1 MGEEARTDSKQV
13 WLVALCVLMVAV
25 MVGAWVVRVQEY
37 KVLQSR
43 LVEVDQLEAEV
54 QELRAEIEE
63 LHEMKEVWDELEMD
77 RFRSTAYAPHDNRS
91 GMCSDGDPTRT
102 ALGTYPSRGTYAVNP
117 RVIPYRSDMLVIGDG
132 WFEHGQ
138 ALDTVEA
145 ILATDDLIDRYV
157 DTYEEAREFGCQDV
171 LVIYSPP
178 ED

>member
-37 KVLQSR
+37 KSMESR
-43 LVEVDQLEAEV
+43 IAGLEAEV
-54 QELRAEIEE
+54 RELRSEIEG

-77 RFRSTAYAPHDNRS
+77 RFRSTAYAPHDDRS
-91 GMCSDGDPTRT
+91 EMCSDGDPTRT
-102 ALGTYPSRGTYAVNP
+102 ALGTYPSRGTFAVNP

-138 ALDTVEA
+138 ALDTGEA
-145 ILATDDLIDRYV
+145 IRATDDLIDRYV
-157 DTYEEAREFGCQDV
+157 DTYEEARRFGRQDV

-178 ED
+178 EE

>member
-1 MGEEARTDSKQV
+1 MDSKQV
-13 WLVALCVLMVAV
+13 WLVALCASMVAV
-25 MVGAWVVRVQEY
+25 MVRAWVVRAQEY

-54 QELRAEIEE
+54 QKLRVEIEE
-63 LHEMKEVWDELEMD
+63 LHEMKKVWDELEMD
-77 RFRSTAYAPHDNRS
+77 RFRATAYAPHDDRS

-102 ALGTYPSRGTYAVNP
+102 ALGTYPSRGTFAVNP
-117 RVIPYRSDMLVIGDG
+117 KVIPYRSDMLVIGDG

-138 ALDTVEA
+138 ALDTGGA

>member
-13 WLVALCVLMVAV
+13 WLVALCASMVVV
-25 MVGAWVVRVQEY
+25 MVGAWVVRAQEY

-54 QELRAEIEE
+54 QKLRAEIEE
-63 LHEMKEVWDELEMD
+63 LHEMKEVWDELKMD
-77 RFRSTAYAPHDNRS
+77 RFRSTAYAPHDDRS

-102 ALGTYPSRGTYAVNP
+102 ALGTYPSRGTFAVNP
-117 RVIPYRSDMLVIGDG
+117 KVIPYRSDMLVIGDG

-138 ALDTVEA
+138 ALDTGGA

>member
-37 KVLQSR
+37 KSMESR
-43 LVEVDQLEAEV
+43 IAGLEAEV
-54 QELRAEIEE
+54 RELRSEIEG

-77 RFRSTAYAPHDNRS
+77 RFRSTAYAPHDDRS
-91 GMCSDGDPTRT
+91 EMCSDGDPTRT
-102 ALGTYPSRGTYAVNP
+102 ALGTYPSRGTFAVNP

-132 WFEHGQ
+132 WFEQGQ
-138 ALDTVEA
+138 ALDTGEA
-145 ILATDDLIDRYV
+145 VRATDDLIDRYV
-157 DTYEEAREFGCQDV
+157 DTYEEARKFGCQDV

-178 ED
+178 EE

>member
-13 WLVALCVLMVAV
+13 WLVALCASMVAV
-25 MVGAWVVRVQEY
+25 MVGAWVVRGQEY

-54 QELRAEIEE
+54 QKLRVEIEE

-77 RFRSTAYAPHDNRS
+77 RFRSTAYAPHDDRS
-91 GMCSDGDPTRT
+91 GMCSDGDLTRT
-102 ALGTYPSRGTYAVNP
+102 ALGTYPSRGTFAVNP
-117 RVIPYRSDMLVIGDG
+117 KVIPYRSDMLVIGDG

-138 ALDTVEA
+138 ALDTGGA

-178 ED
+178 EE

>member
-13 WLVALCVLMVAV
+13 WLVVLCMLMVAV
-25 MVGAWVVRVQEY
+25 MVGTWVVRVQEY

-63 LHEMKEVWDELEMD
+63 LHEMKEVWEELEMD
-77 RFRSTAYAPHDNRS
+77 RFRSTAYAQHDDRS

-102 ALGTYPSRGTYAVNP
+102 ALGTYPSRGTFAVNP
-117 RVIPYRSDMLVIGDG
+117 KVIPYRSDMLVIGDG

-138 ALDTVEA
+138 ALDTGGA

-178 ED
+178 EE

>member
-138 ALDTVEA
+138 ALDTGGAVR
-145 ILATDDLIDRYV
+145 ATDDLIDRYV

-178 ED
+178 EE

>member
-37 KVLQSR
+37 KSMESR
-43 LVEVDQLEAEV
+43 IAGLEAEV
-54 QELRAEIEE
+54 RELRSEIEG

-77 RFRSTAYAPHDNRS
+77 RFRSTAYAPHDDRS
-91 GMCSDGDPTRT
+91 EMCSDGDPTRT
-102 ALGTYPSRGTYAVNP
+102 ALGTYPSRGTFAVNP

-138 ALDTVEA
+138 ALDTGEA
-145 ILATDDLIDRYV
+145 IRATDDLIDRYV
-157 DTYEEAREFGCQDV
+157 DTYEEARKFGCQDV

-178 ED
+178 EE

>member
-1 MGEEARTDSKQV
+1 MGEEARTDRKQV
-13 WLVALCVLMVAV
+13 WLVVLCMLMVAV
-25 MVGAWVVRVQEY
+25 MVGQTNAVVLTHVSSME
-37 KVLQSR
+37 SR
-43 LVEVDQLEAEV
+43 IAGFEAEV
-54 QELRAEIEE
+54 RELRSEIEG

-138 ALDTVEA
+138 ALDTGGA
-145 ILATDDLIDRYV
+145 IRATDDLIDRYV
-157 DTYEEAREFGCQDV
+157 DTYEEARRFGRQDV
-171 LVIYSPP
+171 LVIYSSP
-178 ED
+178 EE

>member
-1 MGEEARTDSKQV
+1 MGEEARMDRKQV
-13 WLVALCVLMVAV
+13 WLVVLCVLMVAV

-63 LHEMKEVWDELEMD
+63 LHEMKEVWEELEMD
-77 RFRSTAYAPHDNRS
+77 RFRSTAYAPHDGRS

-102 ALGTYPSRGTYAVNP
+102 ALGTYPSRGTFAVNP

-138 ALDTVEA
+138 ALDTGGA

-157 DTYEEAREFGCQDV
+157 DTYEEARKFGRQDV

-178 ED
+178 EE

>member
-102 ALGTYPSRGTYAVNP
+102 ALGTYPSRGTFAVNP

-138 ALDTVEA
+138 ALDTGGA

-178 ED
+178 EE